1 MAYRV
6 VLIIMSFQID
16 LVDIFAKVT
25 PRSPSRPVTE
35 RIRRRHPYGLLTE
48 PAPARTLLTVIG
60 TSNRDRKSERR
71 EATRRE
77 ILAAAW
83 EIAHES
89 GLTSVTLREI
99 AARIGMR
106 APSLYSH
113 FASKNAIYDAMFAQA
128 WDEFRAVLERDVAA
142 FPPDPRGRLAAL
154 ASTYFDFAVSD
165 LERHQLMDMP
175 TLRDFTPSEDAY
187 RSSVECYGIMRSVLS
202 EIGIRRQADLDLYT
216 ALVGGL
222 VNQQLAND
230 PKGDRWRALLPRALA
245 LFADDLD
252 LAARPRAP
260 RRKQ

>member
-1 MAYRV
+1 MV
-6 VLIIMSFQID
+6 G
-16 LVDIFAKVT
+16 
-25 PRSPSRPVTE
+25 SP
-35 RIRRRHPYGLLTE
+35 
-48 PAPARTLLTVIG
+48 
-60 TSNRDRKSERR
+60 NRDRKAERR

-106 APSLYSH
+106 PPSLYSH

-128 WDEFRAVLERDVAA
+128 WEDFRAVLDKDVSALPA
-142 FPPDPRGRLAAL
+142 DPRGRLIAV

-175 TLRDFTPSEDAY
+175 MFRDFTPSEEAY
-187 RSSVECYGIMRSVLS
+187 RPSVQCYGIMRSVLS
-202 EIGIRRQADLDLYT
+202 EIGIHRQADLDLYT
-216 ALVGGL
+216 ALIGGL

-230 PKGDRWRALLPRALA
+230 PKGDRWRALLPRALT
-245 LFADDLD
+245 LFADDLG
-252 LAARPRAP
+252 LPAPPRTP
-260 RRKQ
+260 RRNK